1 MTETQ
6 TDNLNAEE
14 MFPADS
20 PAESTVPNADD
31 FFEALDRKVNQGI
44 LEPEETTASNV
55 QQLESEI
62 TSEMSPQQNDN
73 GEHNWEKRYADS
85 SNEAKKL
92 NGQLK
97 ELEPYVPILNAM
109 KQDPNLISH
118 VRNYFEG
125 GGETPKSVKE
135 QLGLDEDFIF
145 DADEAVTDNKSNS
158 AKVLQSVIDG
168 AVQRKLTGF
177 AQNQQ
182 KIAETQ
188 NAERTFKEQHNMT
201 NEEWNEFV
209 DYSKSRTLTLD
220 DIYYLKNRDNRDK
233 QVANSTRQ
241 EMKDQMQRVRN
252 KPQSVAKAGSQGT
265 PQRSGD
271 DNIFD
276 SILGIDKELD
286 SMFG

>member
-6 TDNLNAEE
+6 TDNLNASD
-14 MFPADS
+14 MFAADS
-20 PAESTVPNADD
+20 PAESTVPKADD
-31 FFEALDRKVNQGI
+31 FFEALDRKVNEGI

-55 QQLESEI
+55 QQLESET
-62 TSEMSPQQNDN
+62 TSKTSPQQDAN

-97 ELEPYVPILNAM
+97 DLEPYVPILNAM

-145 DADEAVTDNKSNS
+145 DADEAVTDNKSSS

-168 AVQRKLTGF
+168 AVQRRLTGY

-182 KIAETQ
+182 KIADTKNTESS
-188 NAERTFKEQHNMT
+188 FKQQHNMT

-220 DIYYLKNRDNRDK
+220 DIYYLKNRDSRDK
-233 QVANSTRQ
+233 QVANSTRE
-241 EMKDQMQRVRN
+241 EMKNQMQRVRS
-252 KPQSVAKAGSQGT
+252 KPQSAARAGSQGT
-265 PQRSGD
+265 PQKSGD

>member
-6 TDNLNAEE
+6 TDNLDTDLFVE
-14 MFPADS
+14 S
-20 PAESTVPNADD
+20 PEESTSPSADD
-31 FFEALDRKVNQGI
+31 FFDALDRKVNEGI
-44 LEPEETTASNV
+44 LEPEETTADNV
-55 QQLESEI
+55 QQFESQA
-62 TSEMSPQQNDN
+62 TSEMGPVEDSD

-85 SNEAKKL
+85 SSEARKL
-92 NGQLK
+92 NTELK

-125 GGETPKSVKE
+125 GGKPPKSVKE

-145 DADEAVTDNKSNS
+145 DPDEAVSDGDSSS

-168 AVQRKLTGF
+168 AVQRKLSGF

-182 KIAETQ
+182 KVAETQ
-188 NAERTFKEQHNMT
+188 STERSFKEQHDMSD
-201 NEEWNEFV
+201 EEWGEFV
-209 DYSKSRTLTLD
+209 DYGKSRTLTLD
-220 DIYYLKNRDNRDK
+220 DIYFLKNRDNRDK

-252 KPQSVAKAGSQGT
+252 KPQSVAKTGSSGT
-265 PQRSGD
+265 VETSEEDQV
-271 DNIFD
+271 FD
-276 SILGIDKELD
+276 AILGIDSELE
-286 SMFG
+286 SAFG

>member
-6 TDNLNAEE
+6 TDNLKGD

-31 FFEALDRKVNQGI
+31 FFEALDRKVNEGI
-44 LEPEETTASNV
+44 LEPEETTAQNV
-55 QQLESEI
+55 QQIDSKE
-62 TSEMSPQQNDN
+62 TSEMSPQENIN
-73 GEHNWEKRYADS
+73 GEHNWEKRYTDS
-85 SNEAKKL
+85 SNEARKL

-97 ELEPYVPILNAM
+97 DLEPYVPILNAM
-109 KQDPNLISH
+109 KKDPNLISH

-182 KIAETQ
+182 KVAQTQ
-188 NAERTFKEQHNMT
+188 NAENSFKEQHNMT

-233 QVANSTRQ
+233 QVANSTRE
-241 EMKDQMQRVRN
+241 EMKNQMQRVRS
-252 KPQSVAKAGSQGT
+252 KPQSAARAGSQGT
-265 PQRSGD
+265 PQKSGD

>member
-20 PAESTVPNADD
+20 PAESSVPNADD

-55 QQLESEI
+55 QQLESEP
-62 TSEMSPQQNDN
+62 TSEASPQQDAN

-85 SNEAKKL
+85 TNEARKL

-109 KQDPNLISH
+109 KKDPNLISH

-145 DADEAVTDNKSNS
+145 DADEAVTDNKSSS

-182 KIAETQ
+182 RVAESQ
-188 NAERTFKEQHNMT
+188 NAENSFKEQHNMT

-233 QVANSTRQ
+233 QVANSTRE
-241 EMKDQMQRVRN
+241 EMKNQMQRVRS
-252 KPQSVAKAGSQGT
+252 KPQSAAKAGSQGT
-265 PQRSGD
+265 PQKSGD

>member
-6 TDNLNAEE
+6 TDNLKADD

-31 FFEALDRKVNQGI
+31 FFEALDRKVNEGI

-55 QQLESEI
+55 QQLESEP
-62 TSEMSPQQNDN
+62 TSEASPQQDAN

-182 KIAETQ
+182 RIAETQ
-188 NAERTFKEQHNMT
+188 NAETAFKQQHNMT
-201 NEEWNEFV
+201 NEEWNDFV

-241 EMKDQMQRVRN
+241 EMKDQMQRVRS
-252 KPQSVAKAGSQGT
+252 KPQSAAKAGSQGT
-265 PQRSGD
+265 PQKSGD

>member
-1 MTETQ
+1 MTETK
-6 TDNLNAEE
+6 TDNLEAD

-20 PAESTVPNADD
+20 PESASPNADD
-31 FFEALDRKVNQGI
+31 FFEALDRKVNEGI

-55 QQLESEI
+55 QQSPSEP
-62 TSEMSPQQNDN
+62 TSEMSPQEN
-73 GEHNWEKRYADS
+73 GNLEHDWEKRYTDS
-85 SNEAKKL
+85 SNEARKL

-109 KQDPNLISH
+109 KQDPNLITH
-118 VRNYFEG
+118 VRDYFEG
-125 GGETPKSVKE
+125 GGKPPKSVKE

-145 DADEAVTDNKSNS
+145 DPDEAVTDSDSSS

-168 AVQRKLTGF
+168 AVQRRLTTF
-177 AQNQQ
+177 QQSQQ
-182 KIAETQ
+182 KEADNK
-188 NAERTFKEQHNMT
+188 NAEKSFREQHQMSD
-201 NEEWNEFV
+201 EQWNDFV

-220 DIYYLKNRDNRDK
+220 DIYFLKNRDNRDT
-233 QVANSTRQ
+233 QVANSTRE
-241 EMKDQMQRVRN
+241 EMKDQMQRVRS
-252 KPQSVAKAGSQGT
+252 KPQSAARAGSQGT
-265 PQRSGD
+265 PQKSGD

>member
-55 QQLESEI
+55 QQLESEP
-62 TSEMSPQQNDN
+62 TSEASPQQDAN

-85 SNEAKKL
+85 TNEARKL

-109 KQDPNLISH
+109 KKDPNLISH

-145 DADEAVTDNKSNS
+145 DADEAVTDNKSSS

-182 KIAETQ
+182 RVAESQ
-188 NAERTFKEQHNMT
+188 NAENSFKEQHNMT

-233 QVANSTRQ
+233 QVANSTRE
-241 EMKDQMQRVRN
+241 EMKNQMQRVRS
-252 KPQSVAKAGSQGT
+252 KPQSAAKAGSQGT
-265 PQRSGD
+265 PQKAGD

>member
-1 MTETQ
+1 MTETT
-6 TDNLNAEE
+6 TDNLDTDLFVESPEE
-14 MFPADS
+14 SAS
-20 PAESTVPNADD
+20 PSADD
-31 FFEALDRKVNQGI
+31 FFEALDRKVNEGI
-44 LEPEETTASNV
+44 LEPEETTAGNV
-55 QQLESEI
+55 QQSESQE
-62 TSEMSPQQNDN
+62 TSAMSPVEDSD

-85 SNEAKKL
+85 SNEARKL
-92 NGQLK
+92 NTELK
-97 ELEPYVPILNAM
+97 DLEPYVPILNAM

-125 GGETPKSVKE
+125 GGKAPKSVKE

-145 DADEAVTDNKSNS
+145 DPDEAVSDGDSSS

-182 KIAETQ
+182 KVAETESS
-188 NAERTFKEQHNMT
+188 ERSFKEQHSMSD
-201 NEEWNEFV
+201 EEWGEFV

-220 DIYYLKNRDNRDK
+220 DIYFLKNRDNRDK

-252 KPQSVAKAGSQGT
+252 KPQSVAKTGSQGT
-265 PQRSGD
+265 IAVTEEDQV
-271 DNIFD
+271 FD
-276 SILGIDKELD
+276 AILGIDSEFE
-286 SMFG
+286 SAFG

>member
-1 MTETQ
+1 MTEAQ

-55 QQLESEI
+55 QQLESEP
-62 TSEMSPQQNDN
+62 TSEMSPQQDAN

-145 DADEAVTDNKSNS
+145 DADEAVTDNKSSS

>member
-55 QQLESEI
+55 QQLESEP
-62 TSEMSPQQNDN
+62 TSEASPQQDAN

-85 SNEAKKL
+85 TNEARKL

-109 KQDPNLISH
+109 KKDPNLISH

-145 DADEAVTDNKSNS
+145 DADEAVTDNKSSS

-182 KIAETQ
+182 RVAESQ
-188 NAERTFKEQHNMT
+188 NAENSFKEQHNMT

>member
-1 MTETQ
+1 MTETK
-6 TDNLNAEE
+6 TDNLDAD

-20 PAESTVPNADD
+20 PESASPNADD
-31 FFEALDRKVNQGI
+31 FFEALDRKVNEGI

-55 QQLESEI
+55 QQSPSEP
-62 TSEMSPQQNDN
+62 TSEMSPQEN
-73 GEHNWEKRYADS
+73 GNLEHDWEKRYTDS
-85 SNEAKKL
+85 SNEARKL

-109 KQDPNLISH
+109 KQDPNLITH
-118 VRNYFEG
+118 VRDYFEG
-125 GGETPKSVKE
+125 GGKPPKSVKE

-145 DADEAVTDNKSNS
+145 DPDEAVTDSDSSS

-168 AVQRKLTGF
+168 AVQRRLTTF
-177 AQNQQ
+177 QQSQQ
-182 KIAETQ
+182 KEADNK
-188 NAERTFKEQHNMT
+188 NAEKSFRDQHQMSD
-201 NEEWNEFV
+201 EEWNEFV

-220 DIYYLKNRDNRDK
+220 DIYFLKNRDNRDT
-233 QVANSTRQ
+233 QVANSTRE
-241 EMKDQMQRVRN
+241 EMKDQMQRVRS
-252 KPQSVAKAGSQGT
+252 KPQSAARAGSQGT
-265 PQRSGD
+265 PQKSGD

>member
-6 TDNLNAEE
+6 TDNLKED

-31 FFEALDRKVNQGI
+31 FFEALDRKVNEGI
-44 LEPEETTASNV
+44 LEPEETTAQNV
-55 QQLESEI
+55 QQINSKE
-62 TSEMSPQQNDN
+62 TSEMSPQENIN
-73 GEHNWEKRYADS
+73 GEHNWEKRYTDS
-85 SNEAKKL
+85 SNEARKL

-109 KQDPNLISH
+109 KKDPNLISH

-182 KIAETQ
+182 KAAQTQ
-188 NAERTFKEQHNMT
+188 NAENSFKQNHNMT

-233 QVANSTRQ
+233 QVANSTRE
-241 EMKDQMQRVRN
+241 EMKNQMQRVRS
-252 KPQSVAKAGSQGT
+252 KPQSAARAGSQGT
-265 PQRSGD
+265 PQKSGD

>member
-6 TDNLNAEE
+6 TDNLKGD

-31 FFEALDRKVNQGI
+31 FFEALDRKVNEGI
-44 LEPEETTASNV
+44 LEPEETTAQNV
-55 QQLESEI
+55 QQINSKE
-62 TSEMSPQQNDN
+62 TSEMSPQENIN
-73 GEHNWEKRYADS
+73 GEHNWEKRYTDS
-85 SNEAKKL
+85 SNEARKL

-97 ELEPYVPILNAM
+97 DLEPYVPILNAM
-109 KQDPNLISH
+109 KKDPNLISH

-182 KIAETQ
+182 KAAQTQ
-188 NAERTFKEQHNMT
+188 NAENSFKQNHNMT

-233 QVANSTRQ
+233 QVANSTRE
-241 EMKDQMQRVRN
+241 EMKNQMQRVRS
-252 KPQSVAKAGSQGT
+252 KPQSAARAGSQGT
-265 PQRSGD
+265 PQKSGD

>member
-55 QQLESEI
+55 QQLESEP
-62 TSEMSPQQNDN
+62 TSEASPQQDAN

-85 SNEAKKL
+85 TNEARKL

-109 KQDPNLISH
+109 KKDPNLISH

-145 DADEAVTDNKSNS
+145 DADEAVTDNKSSS
-158 AKVLQSVIDG
+158 AIVLQSVIDG

-182 KIAETQ
+182 RVAESQ
-188 NAERTFKEQHNMT
+188 NAENSFKEQHNMT

-233 QVANSTRQ
+233 QVANSTRE
-241 EMKDQMQRVRN
+241 EMKNQMQRVRC
-252 KPQSVAKAGSQGT
+252 KPQSAARAGSQGT
-265 PQRSGD
+265 PQKSGD

>member
-6 TDNLNAEE
+6 TDNLEVGTEAT
-14 MFPADS
+14 S
-20 PAESTVPNADD
+20 PVHSTSPDADD
-31 FFEALDRKVNQGI
+31 FFEALDRKVNEGI
-44 LEPEETTASNV
+44 LEPEETTADNV
-55 QQLESEI
+55 QQSESQA
-62 TSEMSPQQNDN
+62 TSEMSPVEDSD

-85 SNEAKKL
+85 SNEARKL
-92 NGQLK
+92 NTELK
-97 ELEPYVPILNAM
+97 DLEPYVPILNAM

-118 VRNYFEG
+118 VRDYFEG
-125 GGETPKSVKE
+125 GGKAPKSVKE

-145 DADEAVTDNKSNS
+145 DPDEAVSDGDSSS

-182 KIAETQ
+182 KVAETQ
-188 NAERTFKEQHNMT
+188 SAERSFKEQHSMSD
-201 NEEWNEFV
+201 EEWGEFV

-220 DIYYLKNRDNRDK
+220 DIYFLKNRDSRDK

-252 KPQSVAKAGSQGT
+252 KPQSVAKAGSSGT
-265 PQRSGD
+265 IETSEEDQV
-271 DNIFD
+271 FD
-276 SILGIDKELD
+276 AILGIDSELE
-286 SMFG
+286 SAFG

>member
-1 MTETQ
+1 MTETK
-6 TDNLNAEE
+6 TDNLDAD

-20 PAESTVPNADD
+20 PESASPNADD
-31 FFEALDRKVNQGI
+31 FFEALDRKVNEGI

-55 QQLESEI
+55 QQSPSET
-62 TSEMSPQQNDN
+62 TSEMSPQEN
-73 GEHNWEKRYADS
+73 GNLEHDWEKRYTDS
-85 SNEAKKL
+85 SNEARKL

-109 KQDPNLISH
+109 KQDPNLITH
-118 VRNYFEG
+118 VRDYFEG
-125 GGETPKSVKE
+125 GGKPPKSVKE

-145 DADEAVTDNKSNS
+145 DPDEAVTDSDSSS

-168 AVQRKLTGF
+168 AVQRRLTTF
-177 AQNQQ
+177 QQSQQ
-182 KIAETQ
+182 KEADNK
-188 NAERTFKEQHNMT
+188 NAEKSFRDQHQMSD
-201 NEEWNEFV
+201 EEWNEFV

-220 DIYYLKNRDNRDK
+220 DIYFLKNRDNRDT
-233 QVANSTRQ
+233 QVANSTRE
-241 EMKDQMQRVRN
+241 EMKDQMQRVRS
-252 KPQSVAKAGSQGT
+252 KPQSAARAGSQGT
-265 PQRSGD
+265 PQKSGD

>member
-55 QQLESEI
+55 QQLESEP
-62 TSEMSPQQNDN
+62 TSEASPQQDAN

-85 SNEAKKL
+85 TNEARKL

-109 KQDPNLISH
+109 KKDPNLISH

-145 DADEAVTDNKSNS
+145 DADEAVTDNKSSS

-182 KIAETQ
+182 KVAQAQ
-188 NAERTFKEQHNMT
+188 NAENSFKEQHNMT

-233 QVANSTRQ
+233 QVANSTRE
-241 EMKDQMQRVRN
+241 EMKNQMQRVRS
-252 KPQSVAKAGSQGT
+252 KPQSAARAGSQGT
-265 PQRSGD
+265 PQKSGD

-276 SILGIDKELD
+276 SILVIDKELD

>member
-6 TDNLNAEE
+6 TDNLKAEE

-20 PAESTVPNADD
+20 PDESTVPNADD

-55 QQLESEI
+55 QQLESEP
-62 TSEMSPQQNDN
+62 TSEASPQQEAN

-85 SNEAKKL
+85 TNEARKL

-109 KQDPNLISH
+109 KKDPNLISH

-145 DADEAVTDNKSNS
+145 DADEAVTDNKSSS

-182 KIAETQ
+182 RVAESQ

-201 NEEWNEFV
+201 NEEWNDFV
-209 DYSKSRTLTLD
+209 EYSKSRTLTLD

-252 KPQSVAKAGSQGT
+252 KPQSAAKAGSQGT
-265 PQRSGD
+265 PQKSGD

>member
-6 TDNLNAEE
+6 TDNLKGD

-31 FFEALDRKVNQGI
+31 FFEALDRKVNEGI
-44 LEPEETTASNV
+44 LEPEETTAQNV
-55 QQLESEI
+55 QQIDSKE
-62 TSEMSPQQNDN
+62 TSEMSPQENIN
-73 GEHNWEKRYADS
+73 GEHNWEKRYTDS
-85 SNEAKKL
+85 SNEARKL

-97 ELEPYVPILNAM
+97 DLEPYVPILNAM
-109 KQDPNLISH
+109 KKDPNLISH

-182 KIAETQ
+182 KAAQTQ
-188 NAERTFKEQHNMT
+188 NAENSFKQNHNMT

-233 QVANSTRQ
+233 QVANSTRE
-241 EMKDQMQRVRN
+241 EMKNQMQRVRS
-252 KPQSVAKAGSQGT
+252 KPQSAARAGSQGT
-265 PQRSGD
+265 PQKSGD